1 MAGAWLIQA
10 RRFAARSST
19 RQTTRLN
26 SDKKVNS
33 KPSETGRSPL
43 NRLANRPIILRSSAK
58 FWVLCLFFL
67 PSVFVCVLFRAA
79 FPCAVLFYC
88 RKNHFSLLLEYD
100 ITPWKRQ
107 KSTQNLFQPIHAFY
121 FACGIIVNVTTTSH
135 FGTFRSHR
143 CPCVCQ
149 IPVV

>member
-1 MAGAWLIQA
+1 MTIQA
-10 RRFAARSST
+10 RRFASRSST
-19 RQTTRLN
+19 RQTNSLN

-43 NRLANRPIILRSSAK
+43 NRLANRPVILRTAAY
-58 FWVLCLFFL
+58 FEFLCLFFL
-67 PSVFVCVLFRAA
+67 PSVFGYVLFRAA
-79 FPCAVLFYC
+79 FFCAVLFYY
-88 RKNHFSLLLEYD
+88 RKNHFSVLFEYD
-100 ITPWKRQ
+100 FTPRKCL

-121 FACGIIVNVTTTSH
+121 FACSIIVDVTTRSH

-143 CPCVCQ
+143 CPCVYQ